1 MRLFAVW
8 RCSVLQIRRFYGGF
22 QFIQPKKRS
31 HGNNWE
37 LIPDFSF
44 NCRTTLTWTWPD
56 WKMKRFV
63 KMSAEPSRWVM
74 LWNKKGISFEYQLV
88 WARTLVNCPLNKS
101 SPVSSVFV
109 GVSRNRDRIY
119 QLSLIC
125 CLLYTFWRTAAETRM
140 MINMEANIKR
150 RSGIKRQFPH

>member
-74 LWNKKGISFEYQLV
+74 LWNEKGDFICISTRLGAYFS
-88 WARTLVNCPLNKS
+88 K
-101 SPVSSVFV
+101 
-109 GVSRNRDRIY
+109 
-119 QLSLIC
+119 LSLKQILPGFKC
-125 CLLYTFWRTAAETRM
+125 FCRCLTQQGSHLPIKFNMLPALYILAD
-140 MINMEANIKR
+140 
-150 RSGIKRQFPH
+150 SGRNAYDDKHGSKHKKEKWN